1 MLWDPVPRQG
11 TEPGPSALGAQNLSH
26 WKEPPGKS
34 FRWFLRNAD
43 SVPHGTTSQFS
54 GVSSAQYSPCMWL
67 LCRPKQLCTG
77 AKLGRPRPSH
87 LHPEAQ
93 TPVEGDR
100 QEMKRVDSF
109 NGVGFCEKNKQG
121 GGLECPEGLG
131 SGWVSQRWHL
141 SWSLKDEAT
150 WWRCRE
156 VVPNPA
162 CASGFVREF
171 KEYRYPDLGSQSC
184 WAWGSRVW
192 VFKGA

>member
-54 GVSSAQYSPCMWL
+54 GVSSAQYSPCLWL

-141 SWSLKDEAT
+141 S
-150 WWRCRE
+150 
-156 VVPNPA
+156 
-162 CASGFVREF
+162 
-171 KEYRYPDLGSQSC
+171 
-184 WAWGSRVW
+184 
-192 VFKGA
+192 